1 MKTMGIELF
10 SLNPAELLMR
20 ARGNEELQNWRK
32 VQAYRAA
39 QAATAEVR
47 RESEELNQSE
57 AESQPISA

>member
-1 MKTMGIELF
+1 MGIELF

-39 QAATAEVR
+39 QVATAEVQR
-47 RESEELNQSE
+47 QSEELDPNKDEDQWV
-57 AESQPISA
+57 SA